1 MMVDVTRLRMSVI
14 AGGAV
19 CAVLLGGVAQA
30 YAWRSGSHELTQI
43 TNSQFGWILL
53 CFVVAF
59 AWAPGAVVPG
69 IVAGAATGLSL
80 SVSYYA
86 VQWLADGWVSA
97 SSQFV
102 SSSGVAWTASATI
115 GGALIGG
122 LAAMAGSSADHH
134 PARSALG
141 LTTAAL
147 GVGLGPLALSATKSG
162 VLDEKGAWAAIIFY
176 GMVGLLLGFFALW
189 RCGATAFLRGLAGG
203 VVASALVLISLLV
216 LEHSVLYPTF

>member
-1 MMVDVTRLRMSVI
+1 M
-14 AGGAV
+14 

-53 CFVVAF
+53 CFIVAF
-59 AWAPGAVVPG
+59 VWAQGAVAPGIA
-69 IVAGAATGLSL
+69 AGAATGFSL

-86 VQWLADGWVSA
+86 VQWFADGWVSA

-102 SSSGVAWTASATI
+102 SSSGLGWTASATI
-115 GGALIGG
+115 GGALMGAV
-122 LAAMAGSSADHH
+122 AALAGSSADRH

-141 LTTAAL
+141 LTTVAL
-147 GVGLGPLALSATKSG
+147 GVGLGPLVLSATKSG
-162 VLDEKGAWAAIIFY
+162 VLNEEGAWAAIIFY
-176 GMVGLLLGFFALW
+176 GMAGVLLGVFALW
-189 RCGATAFLRGLAGG
+189 RCGPTAFLHGLAGG
-203 VVASALVLISLLV
+203 VVASSLVLISLLV

>member
-1 MMVDVTRLRMSVI
+1 MMVGVNRLRIRVVV
-14 AGGAV
+14 GGAA

-30 YAWRSGSHELTQI
+30 YAWRSGSPELTQI
-43 TNSQFGWILL
+43 TNSQFGWVLL
-53 CFVVAF
+53 CFIVAF
-59 AWAPGAVVPG
+59 AWARGAIAPG
-69 IVAGAATGLSL
+69 IAAGAATGFSL
-80 SVSYYA
+80 IASYYA
-86 VQWLADGWVSA
+86 AQWFADGWVSA

-122 LAAMAGSSADHH
+122 VAALAGSSAEHH

-147 GVGLGPLALSATKSG
+147 GVGLGPLVLSATKSG
-162 VLDEKGAWAAIIFY
+162 VLDEEGAWAAIFFY
-176 GMVGLLLGFFALW
+176 GMAGVLLGGFALW
-189 RCGATAFLRGLAGG
+189 RCGADAFVRGLAGG
-203 VVASALVLISLLV
+203 VAASSLVLIGLLV